1 MSTASEQAVVL
12 LVDDQIIVKESIRRA
27 LADAPDIRFEYCQDP
42 TKAIEVAL
50 RVRPTVVLQDL
61 IMPEVSGLTLV
72 RFFRKHPQLSAVP
85 IVVLSTREDPT
96 DKAET
101 FEAGANDYLVKL
113 PHQVELLARIR
124 YHSKA
129 YQSQQRLLEVNARLE
144 EASRAKS
151 DFLAKMSHE
160 LRTPING
167 ILGVAK
173 LLEQTQLEA
182 GQQNY
187 LDMIRSSGEVLLTV
201 VNDILDFS
209 KIEAGKLKL
218 EEIDFN
224 LVELVE
230 QVLEIMRPAAD
241 QKGLTLHCT
250 VDSVMPASLSGDPI
264 RMRQILFNLLSNALK
279 FTEQGEVAASVGL
292 GEVDEQNVE
301 VVLVVRDTGI
311 GMDEETQERL
321 FSPFSQADSSTT
333 RRYGGTGLGLVIVS
347 QLVKLMG
354 DGSVHLESTSG
365 QGSTF
370 TVRVR
375 LKTPQPEKASIVDE
389 PDDSPLSST
398 ETRGR
403 ILVVED
409 NPTNQI
415 IAEGFLQILGYDVE
429 LAGNGREAVERAPKG
444 NYNLVLMDC
453 EMPELDGYGATR
465 ELRRQ
470 DFTLPIVAMTAYV
483 LEGDREKCLAAGMD
497 DYLTKPIDQKE
508 LDRVVKYW
516 VGQSKALVASSG
528 SFREEQR

>member
-1 MSTASEQAVVL
+1 
-12 LVDDQIIVKESIRRA
+12 
-27 LADAPDIRFEYCQDP
+27 
-42 TKAIEVAL
+42 
-50 RVRPTVVLQDL
+50 
-61 IMPEVSGLTLV
+61 
-72 RFFRKHPQLSAVP
+72 
-85 IVVLSTREDPT
+85 
-96 DKAET
+96 
-101 FEAGANDYLVKL
+101 
-113 PHQVELLARIR
+113 
-124 YHSKA
+124 
-129 YQSQQRLLEVNARLE
+129 
-144 EASRAKS
+144 
-151 DFLAKMSHE
+151 
-160 LRTPING
+160 
-167 ILGVAK
+167 
-173 LLEQTQLEA
+173 
-182 GQQNY
+182 
-187 LDMIRSSGEVLLTV
+187 MIRSSGEVLLTV

-279 FTEQGEVAASVGL
+279 FTEQGEVEVSVGL